1 MKKKFIS
8 FTIFLLLL
16 FVLSVFLIGL
26 NKNPLYDTKSLEGQ
40 RIKNFE
46 LEHFDKEKI
55 IVKEDLLDSNFT
67 LINFWASW
75 CSPCKL
81 EHPYLLKLKNNKN
94 IKIIGVNFKDKQ
106 NNAIDFLESYG
117 NPYDILTKD
126 NSGKQSINF
135 GIYGIPESILIDKNL
150 VIIKKF
156 IGPILSNDYKNIEI
170 IINNE

>member
-8 FTIFLLLL
+8 LTIFLLLL

-26 NKNPLYDTKSLEGQ
+26 NKSPLYDTKNLEGQ
-40 RIKNFE
+40 RIKNFK
-46 LEHFDKEKI
+46 LEHFNEKK
-55 IVKEDLLDSNFT
+55 VLLDTDLLENSFT

-81 EHPYLLKLKNNKN
+81 EHPYLLKLKNNNN
-94 IKIIGVNFKDKQ
+94 IKIVGVNFKDNQK
-106 NNAIDFLESYG
+106 NAIDFLKSYG

-135 GIYGIPESILIDKNL
+135 GIYGIPESILVNQDL

-156 IGPILSNDYKNIEI
+156 IGPILSKDYKKIVTV
-170 IINNE
+170 INNE

>member
-55 IVKEDLLDSNFT
+55 IVKEDLQDSNFT

-106 NNAIDFLESYG
+106 NNAIDFLKSYG

-170 IINNE
+170 MINNE

>member
-26 NKNPLYDTKSLEGQ
+26 NKSPLYDTKTLEGQ
-40 RIKNFE
+40 RIKNFK
-46 LEHFDKEKI
+46 LEYFNEKK
-55 IVKEDLLDSNFT
+55 VLLEKDLVENSFT

-94 IKIIGVNFKDKQ
+94 VKIVGVNFKDNQK
-106 NNAIDFLESYG
+106 NAIEFLKSYG

-135 GIYGIPESILIDKNL
+135 GIYGIPESILVNQDL

-156 IGPILSNDYKNIEI
+156 IGPILSKDYKKIVTV
-170 IINNE
+170 INNE

>member
-16 FVLSVFLIGL
+16 FILSVFLIGL

-55 IVKEDLLDSNFT
+55 IVKEDLQDSNFT

-81 EHPYLLKLKNNKN
+81 EHPYLLKLKSNKN

-170 IINNE
+170 MINNE

>member
-26 NKNPLYDTKSLEGQ
+26 NKNPLYDTRSLEGQ

-46 LEHFDKEKI
+46 LKHFDKEKV

-126 NSGKQSINF
+126 NFGKQSINF

-150 VIIKKF
+150 VII
-156 IGPILSNDYKNIEI
+156 
-170 IINNE
+170 